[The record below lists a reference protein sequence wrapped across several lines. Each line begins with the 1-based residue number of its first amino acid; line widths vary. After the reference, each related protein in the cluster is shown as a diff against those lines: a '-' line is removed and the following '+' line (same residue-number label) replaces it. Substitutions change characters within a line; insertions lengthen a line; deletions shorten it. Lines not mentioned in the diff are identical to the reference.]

1 MPEGSVGLE
10 RTQGYKMT
18 YKLRALTQAIALGLV
33 VGSASFAAQA
43 EITLLKQDPQA
54 GDPLS
59 RLNFTVGGSIR
70 PQFNNMT
77 GDGDKGSYKR
87 NGFDGGT
94 RFRFAADYY
103 LFDDISWISYYELG
117 VNIPALFNW
126 DNHYADG
133 ANNTSRR
140 MLYTGLK
147 SKTWGQLTFG
157 QQNSVYYDVVGA
169 KTDIWDYDMLAQAP
183 GNGING
189 DYDGSYRSRKMLK
202 YKNTFGDADIY
213 ASYLFS
219 DNEYLPGN
227 GLRYKREGGGSLGVD
242 YHLTPDLTWGTA
254 WNYTR
259 AEMRDP
265 SSNSTKDYDQNIL
278 GTALSWKPDNWTLTF
293 GGGWYNNFLTTKKAN
308 VNDYFAGDA
317 WGIEYLAGYTVP
329 VGQYAV
335 KSVMPY
341 FMGDRLQ
348 YVSGRDYQRIDNGL
362 GVTVQFDY
370 GFRVD
375 VEHVLTSSTD
385 NLGDMTLVR
394 LRYDF

>member
-1 MPEGSVGLE
+1 
-10 RTQGYKMT
+10 MT
-18 YKLRALTQAIALGLV
+18 YKLRALTQAVALGLV

-77 GDGDKGSYKR
+77 GDSDKGSYNR

-202 YKNTFGDADIY
+202 YKNTFGDADVY

-265 SSNSTKDYDQNIL
+265 STNTTKDYDQNIL

-293 GGGWYNNFLTTKKAN
+293 GGGWYNNFLTNKKAN

>member
-1 MPEGSVGLE
+1 MLTKK
-10 RTQGYKMT
+10 RI
-18 YKLRALTQAIALGLV
+18 LTQAIGLGLI
-33 VGSASFAAQA
+33 VGSTSFAAQA

-54 GDPLS
+54 GNPLS

-117 VNIPALFNW
+117 VNIPAVFSW
-126 DNHYADG
+126 DNHHADG
-133 ANNTSRR
+133 ANNTTRR

-157 QQNSVYYDVVGA
+157 QQNSVYYDVVGV
-169 KTDIWDYDMLAQAP
+169 KTDIWDYDMLGQAP

-189 DYDGSYRSRKMLK
+189 DYDGSYRGRKMLK
-202 YKNTFGDADIY
+202 YKNTFGDADVY

-219 DNEYLPGN
+219 DSDYLPGN

-242 YHLTPDLTWGTA
+242 YHITKDLTWGAA

-259 AEMRDP
+259 AEMRNPGNDDEK
-265 SSNSTKDYDQNIL
+265 SYDQNII
-278 GTALSWKPDNWTLTF
+278 GTALSWKPDNWTFTV
-293 GGGWYNNFLTTKKAN
+293 GGGWYDNFLTTKKAD
-308 VNDYFAGDA
+308 VNNYFSGNA

-329 VGQYAV
+329 VGTYGL

-341 FMGDRLQ
+341 VMGDRMQ
-348 YVSGRDYQRIDNGL
+348 YVTGRDYQRIDNGV
-362 GVTVQFDY
+362 GVTFKLDY

-375 VEHVLTSSTD
+375 YEHVFTSSTD
-385 NLGDMTLVR
+385 DLGDMNLVR

>member
-1 MPEGSVGLE
+1 MKIKINALAVAVGAAV
-10 RTQGYKMT
+10 
-18 YKLRALTQAIALGLV
+18 ALTTL
-33 VGSASFAAQA
+33 ASHA
-43 EITLLKQDPQA
+43 EITVLKQDPQA

-117 VNIPALFNW
+117 VNIPAVFNW
-126 DNHYADG
+126 DNHYQKG
-133 ANNTSRR
+133 ATNTDRR

-147 SKTWGQLTFG
+147 SNTWGTLTYG
-157 QQNSVYYDVVGA
+157 KQNSVYYDVVGV
-169 KTDIWDYDMLAQAP
+169 KTDIWDYDMLGQAP

-189 DYDGSYRSRKMLK
+189 DYDGSYRSRNMLK
-202 YKNTFGDADIY
+202 YKKAIGDVDLY
-213 ASYLFS
+213 VSYLFNES
-219 DNEYLPGN
+219 DYNVRSGKVYN
-227 GLRYKREGGGSLGVD
+227 GFSYDRKGGGSIGVD
-242 YHLTPDLTWGTA
+242 YHISKDLSWGTA

-259 AEMRDP
+259 AKMKNYNNGDD
-265 SSNSTKDYDQNIL
+265 NTFNQNIV
-278 GTALSWKPDNWTLTF
+278 GTSLSWKPDQWTFTA
-293 GGGWYNNFLTTKKAN
+293 GGGWYQNYLVTKKPKTVDN
-308 VNDYFAGDA
+308 YFAGDA
-317 WGIEYLAGYTVP
+317 WGIEYLAGYTIP
-329 VGQYAV
+329 VGQYAL

-341 FMGDRLQ
+341 FMGDRME
-348 YVSGRDYQRIDNGL
+348 YINGSNYKRIDNGVGITFQL
-362 GVTVQFDY
+362 DY

-375 VEHVLTSSTD
+375 YEHVFTSSTD
-385 NLGDMTLVR
+385 DQGDMNLVR

>member
-1 MPEGSVGLE
+1 ML
-10 RTQGYKMT
+10 TKM
-18 YKLRALTQAIALGLV
+18 RILTQAIGLGLV
-33 VGSASFAAQA
+33 VGSASFAANA
-43 EITLLKQDPQA
+43 EITVLKQDPQA
-54 GDPLS
+54 GNPLS

-70 PQFNNMT
+70 PQFNNIT
-77 GDGDKGSYKR
+77 GPDGSNAYKR

-117 VNIPALFNW
+117 VNIPAVFDW
-126 DNHYADG
+126 DSHHAKG
-133 ANNTSRR
+133 AHDTTRR

-147 SKTWGQLTFG
+147 SDTWGTLTFG

-169 KTDIWDYDMLAQAP
+169 KTDIWDYDMVGQAP

-202 YKNTFGDADIY
+202 YKNSYGNTDFY
-213 ASYLFS
+213 ASYLFADS
-219 DNEYLPGN
+219 EYLPGN
-227 GLRYKREGGGSLGVD
+227 GLRYKRQGGGSLGVD
-242 YHLTPDLTWGTA
+242 THITKDLTWGTA

-259 AEMRDP
+259 AEMRNPGNGD
-265 SSNSTKDYDQNIL
+265 SESWDQNIF
-278 GTALSWKPDNWTLTF
+278 GTALTWKPDNWTFSF
-293 GGGWYNNFLTTKKAN
+293 GGGYYNNFLTTKKAN
-308 VNDYFAGDA
+308 VHDYFAGDA

-329 VGQYAV
+329 VDQYGL

-341 FMGDRLQ
+341 VMGDRLQ

-362 GVTVQFDY
+362 GVTFKLDY

-375 VEHVLTSSTD
+375 YEHVFTSSTD
-385 NLGDMTLVR
+385 KLGDMNLVR

>member
-1 MPEGSVGLE
+1 MLTKIRV
-10 RTQGYKMT
+10 
-18 YKLRALTQAIALGLV
+18 LTQAVGLGLI
-33 VGSASFAAQA
+33 VGSASFAAHA

-94 RFRFAADYY
+94 RFRFATDYY
-103 LFDDISWISYYELG
+103 LFDDISWINYYELG
-117 VNIPALFNW
+117 VNIPAVFDW
-126 DNHYADG
+126 DNHYAPG
-133 ANNTSRR
+133 AHDTTRR

-147 SKTWGQLTFG
+147 SKTWGTLTFG
-157 QQNSVYYDVVGA
+157 QQNSIYYDVVGA

-202 YKNTFGDADIY
+202 YKNTFGDVDVY
-213 ASYLFS
+213 ASYLFADS
-219 DNEYLPGN
+219 AYLLNGN
-227 GLRYKREGGGSLGVD
+227 SLGYKRQGGGSLGVD
-242 YHLTPDLTWGTA
+242 YHISKDLTWGTA

-259 AEMRDP
+259 AEMRNRNNGDDK
-265 SSNSTKDYDQNIL
+265 SYDQNIV
-278 GTALSWKPDNWTLTF
+278 GTALSWTPDNWTFTV
-293 GGGWYNNFLTTKKAN
+293 GGGWYDNFLTTRQSDVHN
-308 VNDYFAGDA
+308 YFAGDA
-317 WGIEYLAGYTVP
+317 WGVEYLAGYTVP
-329 VGQYAV
+329 VGQYGL

-348 YVSGRDYQRIDNGL
+348 YVTGRDYQRIDNGV
-362 GVTVQFDY
+362 GVTFKLDY

-375 VEHVLTSSTD
+375 YEHVFTSSTD
-385 NLGDMTLVR
+385 NLGDMNLVR

>member
-1 MPEGSVGLE
+1 
-10 RTQGYKMT
+10 MT
-18 YKLRALTQAIALGLV
+18 YKLRTLTQAIALGLV

-133 ANNTSRR
+133 ANDTSRR

-157 QQNSVYYDVVGA
+157 QQNSIYYDVVGA

-202 YKNTFGDADIY
+202 YKNSFGDADVY

-219 DNEYLPGN
+219 DGEYLPGN
-227 GLRYKREGGGSLGVD
+227 GLRYKRQGGGSLGVD

-259 AEMRDP
+259 AEMRNP
-265 SSNSTKDYDQNIL
+265 STSGSKNYDQNIV
-278 GTALSWKPDNWTLTF
+278 GTAISWKPDNWTLTF

-317 WGIEYLAGYTVP
+317 WGIEYLTGYTVP

-341 FMGDRLQ
+341 FMGDRLE
-348 YVSGRDYQRIDNGL
+348 YVTGRNYQRIDNGL

>member
-1 MPEGSVGLE
+1 
-10 RTQGYKMT
+10 MT
-18 YKLRALTQAIALGLV
+18 HKLRALTQAVALGMV

-133 ANNTSRR
+133 ANDTSRR

-157 QQNSVYYDVVGA
+157 QQNSIYYDVVGA

-202 YKNTFGDADIY
+202 YKNSFGDADVY

-219 DNEYLPGN
+219 DGEYLPGN
-227 GLRYKREGGGSLGVD
+227 GLRYKRQGGGSLGVD

-259 AEMRDP
+259 AEMRNP
-265 SSNSTKDYDQNIL
+265 STSGSKDYDQNIV
-278 GTALSWKPDNWTLTF
+278 GTAISWKPDNWTLTF
-293 GGGWYNNFLTTKKAN
+293 GGGWYNNFLTTKKAD

-341 FMGDRLQ
+341 FMGDRLE
-348 YVSGRDYQRIDNGL
+348 YVTGRNYQRIDNGL

>member
-1 MPEGSVGLE
+1 ML
-10 RTQGYKMT
+10 TKM
-18 YKLRALTQAIALGLV
+18 RVLTQAIGLGLI

-117 VNIPALFNW
+117 VNIPAVFNW
-126 DNHYADG
+126 DNHHAKG
-133 ANNTSRR
+133 ANDTSRR

-147 SKTWGQLTFG
+147 SNTWGQLTFG
-157 QQNSVYYDVVGA
+157 QQNSVYYDVVGV
-169 KTDIWDYDMLAQAP
+169 KTDIWDYDMLGQAP

-189 DYDGSYRSRKMLK
+189 DYDGSYRGRKMLK
-202 YKNTFGDADIY
+202 YKNTFGDTDVY

-219 DNEYLPGN
+219 DGEYLPGN

-242 YHLTPDLTWGTA
+242 YHITKDLTWGTA

-259 AEMRDP
+259 AQMRNP
-265 SSNSTKDYDQNIL
+265 GNSDEKSYDQHIL
-278 GTALSWKPDNWTLTF
+278 GTALSWKPDNWTLTV
-293 GGGWYNNFLTTKKAN
+293 GGGWYDNFLTTKKAE
-308 VNDYFAGDA
+308 VNNYFSGDA

-329 VGQYAV
+329 VEAYGL

-341 FMGDRLQ
+341 VMGDRMQ
-348 YVSGRDYQRIDNGL
+348 YVTGRDYHRIDNGV
-362 GVTVQFDY
+362 GVTFKLDY

-375 VEHVLTSSTD
+375 YEHVFTSSTD
-385 NLGDMTLVR
+385 DLGDMNLVR

>member
-1 MPEGSVGLE
+1 ML
-10 RTQGYKMT
+10 TKT
-18 YKLRALTQAIALGLV
+18 RALSRAIGLGLL
-33 VGSASFAAQA
+33 VGSASFAAHA

-77 GDGDKGSYKR
+77 GASDNGSYKR

-103 LFDDISWISYYELG
+103 LFDDVSWIGYYELG
-117 VNIPALFNW
+117 VNIPAVFSW

-133 ANNTSRR
+133 ANNTTRR
-140 MLYTGLK
+140 MLYTGFK
-147 SKTWGQLTFG
+147 SKTWGQLTYG

-189 DYDGSYRSRKMLK
+189 DYDGSYRSRNMLK
-202 YKNTFGDADIY
+202 YKNSFGDTDIY
-213 ASYLFS
+213 ASYLFD

-227 GLRYKREGGGSLGVD
+227 GLRYKRQGGGSLGVD
-242 YHLTPDLTWGTA
+242 YHITKDLTWGTA

-259 AEMRDP
+259 AEMRDHGNDE
-265 SSNSTKDYDQNIL
+265 SKSYDQNIY
-278 GTALSWKPDNWTLTF
+278 GTALTWKPDNWTFSF
-293 GGGWYNNFLTTKKAN
+293 GGGYYQNFLTTKKVDVDN
-308 VNDYFAGDA
+308 YFAGDA
-317 WGIEYLAGYTVP
+317 WGIEYLAGYTIP
-329 VGQYAV
+329 VGQYAL

-341 FMGDRLQ
+341 FMGDRLE
-348 YVSGRDYQRIDNGL
+348 YINDRNYQRIDNGV
-362 GVTVQFDY
+362 GVTFQLDY

-375 VEHVLTSSTD
+375 YEHVFTSSTD
-385 NLGDMTLVR
+385 NLGDMNLVR